1 MWGILMLKMVIA
13 DDETLVREGI
23 RNIINWKDYNIT
35 IVGEATEGKEAYD
48 ICLKLKP
55 DILFT
60 DIRMPFMDGL
70 EVTRKLKL
78 ENQDIKVIIFSGIQD
93 FAYAKSAL
101 DVSAEGYILKPL
113 EISELKDVVNKVV
126 GKIELEK
133 TNKKKMQELRDQLK
147 ENIIAANEKFL
158 RNLLLGAFTSGK
170 EIEEKL
176 EYFNNPFKS
185 NENIIVSAL
194 TIDDYAYIKQ
204 TYAEKDRQLLEFA
217 VANVIDEIINSKTKG
232 ISICINE
239 NQFISIFNWEEEKLC
254 RLSDIFDEITL
265 KLDALLNISVSVGI
279 SRSVS
284 NVLDIPIG
292 FKDCVS
298 ALQYKFYTGKNS
310 ILNITDI
317 NENYSEIEYID
328 FYEIETKLINSVKV
342 GDILETQGIAKDIF
356 KKLKSNNMYKMDYIQ
371 CICSEIILIS
381 SRTIYELGESLND
394 IIQDKTKI
402 LDTIQNIENI
412 FVLEEYMTD
421 ILRKL
426 AEYFS
431 KKHIRKNDKIVLDIK
446 RLICSQYMK
455 DISVNKIAQMVY
467 LSPNYISLIF
477 KRETGVTITDY
488 LTSIRIDRAK
498 ELLKDTELLI
508 QQVSEMVGYED
519 ASYFS
524 KVFKKITGIHPLKYR
539 SFICN

>member
-1 MWGILMLKMVIA
+1 MLKMVIA

-23 RNIINWKDYNIT
+23 INIIDWKEYNIE
-35 IVGEATEGKEAYD
+35 IVGEASEGKEAYD
-48 ICLKLKP
+48 LCTKLKP

-70 EVTRKLKL
+70 EVTRKLKN
-78 ENQDIKVIIFSGIQD
+78 ENENMKVIIFSGVQD
-93 FAYAKSAL
+93 FAYAKSAV
-101 DVSAEGYILKPL
+101 DISAEGYILKPL
-113 EISELKDVVNKVV
+113 EIAELKDVVNKVV
-126 GKIELEK
+126 GRIELEK
-133 TNKKKMQELRDQLK
+133 TNKKKMQELREQLK
-147 ENIIAANEKFL
+147 ENIVAANEKFL
-158 RNLLLGAFTSGK
+158 RNLLLGTFTSSE

-176 EYFNNPFKS
+176 DYFNNPFRS
-185 NENIIVSAL
+185 DGDIIVSAL
-194 TIDDYAYIKQ
+194 TIDDYTQIKQ
-204 TYAEKDRQLLEFA
+204 VYAEKDRQLLEFA
-217 VANVIDEIINSKTKG
+217 VTNVIDEIINSKTSG
-232 ISICINE
+232 VSICMNE
-239 NQFISIFNWEEEKLC
+239 NQFISIFNWPEEKLC
-254 RLSDIFDEITL
+254 ETSDIFDEITI
-265 KLDALLNISVSVGI
+265 KLRALLNVSVSVGI
-279 SRSVS
+279 SRSV
-284 NVLDIPIG
+284 NNIQDIPLG
-292 FKDCVS
+292 FKDCIS

-317 NENYSEIEYID
+317 DDSYIEIEYID
-328 FYEIETKLINSVKV
+328 FYEIETKLINAVKV
-342 GDILETQGIAKDIF
+342 GDILETQGISKDIF
-356 KKLKSNNMYKMDYIQ
+356 KKLKSNNTYKMDYIQ

-381 SRTIYELGESLND
+381 SRTIYELGENLNN

-402 LDTIQNIENI
+402 LDDIQNIENI

-431 KKHIRKNDKIVLDIK
+431 KKHTRKNDKIVLDIK
-446 RLICSQYMK
+446 RLICSQYMN
-455 DISVNKIAQMVY
+455 DISVNKISQMIY

-488 LTSIRIDRAK
+488 LTSIRMDRAK

-524 KVFKKITGIHPLKYR
+524 KVFKRTTGIHPLKYR
-539 SFICN
+539 SFVCN